1 MQHVDLLNAVQ
12 PADGWFAIVG
22 IKGAG
27 DVRQKLVATREE
39 ADEQTEKFMAQ
50 GRNVFFGV
58 AKYETGESRQKTNVK
73 ALRAFWMDID
83 CGESKAEPN
92 EKTGRPD
99 GYIDQATGLQA
110 LRQFCKTVGLPKPL
124 LVNSGRGIHVYWP
137 LTRDV
142 TREEWEP
149 VAERLSSLC
158 IMHNFYV
165 DPSVFEVARI
175 LRIPG
180 TLNFKDDPP
189 KPVTI
194 ISDAPPVDFD
204 EFRTTLGVKPVRAME
219 IPQRRK
225 SNLGEKL
232 QDNNAYRFSKIMRR
246 SIKGDGCQQLV
257 SCYEDRADLS
267 EVRWFDALSVAKF
280 CVDRDSAIQKV
291 SSGHPD
297 YDPVKALEKTRHISG
312 PHNCATFERNNP
324 GGCYGCP
331 YFGKIKNP
339 IVLGKELAE
348 AEVENGEYVVPD
360 EGEAD
365 VPQDTRIPE
374 FPFPFSRGKTGGIY
388 IKADKKEKGK
398 KDDTGD
404 DEEEGVPTLVY
415 EHDLYVVKTMTDPKD
430 GDVVVM
436 RLHLPKEGVRE
447 FVITQKQAVGDAA
460 ELRKVLA
467 SKGVAATAK
476 QFNYLVLFV
485 VMSVKAIQYKRKAEQ
500 MRLQFGWADNDSK
513 FIIGDREVGPDGI
526 FHSPPSSVTAGLAA
540 RMGPSGAYDKW
551 QEVFNLYGRPGLEPH
566 AFAALTAFGAP
577 LFKFTGQSGAILNV
591 IHPKS
596 GTGKT
601 TILHMCNSVWGH
613 PRDLCAIKDDTVN
626 AKTMHLGLMNNLPFT
641 VDEIT
646 NMTANQLSEMA
657 YNMSQGRG
665 KNRMKSS
672 GNELRLN
679 ATTWQTISLC
689 SSNSSFN
696 EKLQGGPKRNPD
708 GEMMRLLEYKIEY
721 NDAIPTEYAK
731 QMFDHQLLENYGHAG
746 AIYAEWLVNNL
757 EEAKNTLKVVQLKID
772 RELKLTQRERFWSAK
787 VAANI
792 TGGMIARR
800 LKIIDWEL
808 PRIYE
813 WATNLILETRQDV
826 TAPLDTSSAILGDYL
841 NRHINNILAINNEA
855 DKRSNLQVSPLVEP
869 RGELLI
875 RFEPDTKRMYIN
887 YKHFREDCVKMQV
900 NFKDFVRD
908 MEKQGAMLKPDGK
921 RLNKG
926 MPVSTTPVYC
936 LVFDTSVGDFLDVE
950 SIVGL
955 ESEDAG

>member
-12 PADGWFAIVG
+12 PADGWFAVVG

-27 DVRQKLVATREE
+27 ADLRRQQHLVETREE
-39 ADEQTEKFMAQ
+39 VDAIATRLVRGKW
-50 GRNVFFGV
+50 NVFFGV
-58 AKYETGESRQKTNVK
+58 AKYATDANRTKENVQS
-73 ALRAFWMDID
+73 LRAFWLDID
-83 CGESKAEPN
+83 CGPKKAIPN
-92 EKTGRPD
+92 PKTGRPD
-99 GYIDQATGLQA
+99 GYIDQASGLVA
-110 LRQFCKTVGLPKPL
+110 LRQFCATVGLPKPI
-124 LVNSGRGIHVYWP
+124 LVNSGRGIHAYWP

-149 VAERLSSLC
+149 VASRLRDLC
-158 IMHNFYV
+158 NTHEFIV
-165 DPSVFEVARI
+165 DPVVFEVARI
-175 LRIPG
+175 MRIPG

-189 KPVTI
+189 NEVTVI
-194 ISDAPPVDFD
+194 NNAPAVDFD
-204 EFRTTLGVKPVRAME
+204 EFRKILGVKAVRATE

-232 QDNNAYRFSKIMRR
+232 QDNNAYRFSKIIRR
-246 SIKGDGCQQLV
+246 SLKGDGCQQLAH
-257 SCYEDRADLS
+257 CYAQRADIS

-331 YFGKIKNP
+331 YMGKIKNP

-360 EGEAD
+360 AGEDD
-365 VPQDTRIPE
+365 VPQDARIPE
-374 FPFPFSRGKTGGIY
+374 FPFPFSRGKKGGIY
-388 IKADKKEKGK
+388 IKGEPAEDG
-398 KDDTGD
+398 G
-404 DEEEGVPTLVY
+404 EEGAPTLVY
-415 EHDLYVVKTMTDPKD
+415 EHDLYVVKTMTDPKE

-447 FVITQKQAVGDAA
+447 FTITQKQAVGDVA

-467 SKGVAATAK
+467 GKGVAATAK
-476 QFNYLVLFV
+476 QFNHLVLFV
-485 VMSVKAIQYKRKAEQ
+485 VMSLKAIQYDRKAEQ

-513 FIIGDREVGPDGI
+513 FIIGDREIGPDGV
-526 FHSPPSSVTAGLAA
+526 FHSPPSSTTAGLAA
-540 RMGPSGAYDKW
+540 RMGPSGSYDKW
-551 QEVFNLYGRPGLEPH
+551 QEVFNLYGRPGLEAH
-566 AFAALTAFGAP
+566 AFAALTSFGAP

-591 IHPKS
+591 IHPNS

-613 PRDLCAIKDDTVN
+613 PKDLCAIKDDTVN
-626 AKTMHLGLMNNLPFT
+626 AKTMHLGIMNNLPFT

-646 NMTANQLSEMA
+646 NMTENQLSEMA

-689 SSNSSFN
+689 SSNSSFY
-696 EKLQGGPKRNPD
+696 EKLQGGKKRNPD
-708 GEMMRLLEYKIEY
+708 GELMRLLEYKIGY
-721 NDAIPTEYAK
+721 SDAIPTDYAK
-731 QMFDHQLLENYGHAG
+731 QMFDHQLMEHYGHAG
-746 AIYAEWLVNNL
+746 EIYAEWLVNNL
-757 EEAKNTLKVVQLKID
+757 ESAKNTLKVVQLKID
-772 RELKLTQRERFWSAK
+772 RELKLTQRERFWSAE
-787 VAANI
+787 VAAII
-792 TGGMIARR
+792 TGGMIAKR
-800 LKIIDWEL
+800 LKIIDWNL

-813 WATNLILETRQDV
+813 WATTLIQETRQDV
-826 TAPLDTSSAILGDYL
+826 AAPLDTSTSVLGEYI
-841 NRHINNILAINNEA
+841 NRHVNNILAINDMA
-855 DKRSNLQVSPLVEP
+855 DQRSNMSVYPVTEP
-869 RGELLI
+869 KGELLI
-875 RFEPDTKRMYIN
+875 RFEPDTKRMYVN
-887 YKHFREDCVKMQV
+887 YKHFREDCVRAQV
-900 NFKDFVRD
+900 NFKDFIKD
-908 MEKQGAMLKPDGK
+908 MKKRGAMLDPDSK

-926 MPVSTTPVYC
+926 MPISTPPVYC
-936 LVFDTSVGDFLDVE
+936 LVFDTSVGDFLDME
-950 SIVGL
+950 GL
-955 ESEDAG
+955 IRSEREDAG